1 MVITAGD
8 VKKLREITGAGMMDC
23 KKALSETNGD
33 FEGAIDYLRKKGQKV
48 AAKRADRDATEG
60 AVIAVTNDDNTK
72 GVIVYLTSETDFV
85 AKNEDFVKFAHS
97 IANTALANF
106 SATKEEV
113 AALEIDGKAISDHI
127 IEQVGKI
134 GEKIEIKEYARL
146 EGTNVVPYIHAGNKI
161 GVLVQLTKAGDAA
174 NQIGKDMAMQIAA
187 LNAIAVNPDEVPQDV
202 VDREMAIGREKALEQ
217 GKPEHIVDKIAEGT
231 LRKFFEEN
239 TLLAQKFVKDS
250 SKSVAEAL
258 KEVDAELTVTAFKR
272 VSLG

>member
-8 VKKLREITGAGMMDC
+8 VKKLREVTGAGMMDC
-23 KKALSETNGD
+23 KKALGETNGD
-33 FEGAIDYLRKKGQKV
+33 FEAAIDYLRKKGQKV

-72 GVIVYLTSETDFV
+72 GVVVYLTSETDFV
-85 AKNEDFVKFAHS
+85 SKNEDFVKFAHS
-97 IANTALANF
+97 IANTALASF
-106 SATKEEV
+106 PATKEEV
-113 AALEIDGKAISDHI
+113 NALEIDGKAISEHI

-161 GVLVQLTKAGDAA
+161 GVLVHLNQAGDAA

-187 LNAIAVNPDEVPQDV
+187 LNAIAVSAEEVSQEV
-202 VDREMAIGREKALEQ
+202 IDREMAIGREKALEQ

-239 TLLAQKFVKDS
+239 TLLAQKFVKDG
-250 SKSVAEAL
+250 SKSVADAL
-258 KEVDAELTVTAFKR
+258 KDIDAGLTVTEFKR